1 MAEPADSPNDISN
14 LDNIAKALRHAL
26 SSGLT
31 RLEAQR
37 LLLHSLG
44 RPLTDRAWL
53 TSHAHDTLTPEQA
66 QGFTALCTRS
76 SQGEPLAYLLGQQEF
91 FGLTLAVDPRVLIP
105 RPDTETLVNWAL
117 TLLPAAPGSA
127 RVLDLGTGSGAVA
140 LALKHARPHSA
151 VLAIDASEP
160 ALCVARANAL
170 SLGLDVRM
178 MASCWLEGVSGVF
191 DLIVSNPPYVRAGD
205 PHLAAL
211 GHEPLQALTA
221 GADGLDDLRQIIAQA
236 PPHLAAGAWLLLE
249 HGYDQAEAVSLLL
262 REGGFEAVSSRP
274 DLAGILRCT
283 GGRWPA
289 GGKGTERAG

>member
-1 MAEPADSPNDISN
+1 MAEHTGGTAP
-14 LDNIAKALRHAL
+14 
-26 SSGLT
+26 SSGQSLADARSAGLD
-31 RLEAQR
+31 RLDAQL
-37 LLLHSLG
+37 LLLHALG
-44 RPLTDRAWL
+44 KSAAERAWL
-53 TSHAHDTLTPEQA
+53 VAHDLDALPFDVAEHFA
-66 QGFTALCTRS
+66 ALCARRA
-76 SQGEPLAYLLGQQEF
+76 QGEPLAYLVGQQEF
-91 FGLTLAVDPRVLIP
+91 FGLTLAVDARVLIP

-117 TLLPAAPGSA
+117 TLLPVAPSSA
-127 RVLDLGTGSGAVA
+127 KVLDLGTGSGAVA

-151 VLAIDASEP
+151 VLAIDACEQ

-170 SLGLDVRM
+170 SLGLEVTM
-178 MASCWLEGVSGVF
+178 TTGCWLESVSGVF
-191 DLIVSNPPYVRAGD
+191 DLIVSNPPYVREGD

-236 PPHLAAGAWLLLE
+236 PAHLADGGWLLLE

-289 GGKGTERAG
+289 GGMGTERAG

>member
-1 MAEPADSPNDISN
+1 MAEHAGGSSASMARALAGACSAGIDR
-14 LDNIAKALRHAL
+14 LD
-26 SSGLT
+26 
-31 RLEAQR
+31 AQL
-37 LLLHSLG
+37 LLLHALDKSAAE
-44 RPLTDRAWL
+44 RAWL
-53 TSHAHDTLTPEQA
+53 VAHDQDALPA
-66 QGFTALCTRS
+66 VAAARFTALCARRA
-76 SQGEPLAYLLGQQEF
+76 QGEPLAYLLGRQEF
-91 FGLTLAVDPRVLIP
+91 FGLTLAVDARVLIP

-117 TLLPAAPGSA
+117 TLLPAAPSSA
-127 RVLDLGTGSGAVA
+127 KVLDLGTGSGAVA

-151 VLAIDASEP
+151 VLAIDACEQ

-170 SLGLDVRM
+170 SLGLEVTM
-178 MASCWLEGVSGVF
+178 TTSCWLESVSGVF
-191 DLIVSNPPYVRAGD
+191 DLIVSNPPYVREGD

-236 PPHLAAGAWLLLE
+236 PAHLAADGWLLLE
-249 HGYDQAEAVSLLL
+249 HGYDQADAVSLLL

-289 GGKGTERAG
+289 GGMGTERAG

>member
-1 MAEPADSPNDISN
+1 MVEHAGGSSASMAWALADACSAGIDR
-14 LDNIAKALRHAL
+14 LD
-26 SSGLT
+26 
-31 RLEAQR
+31 AQL
-37 LLLHSLG
+37 LLLHALDKSAAE
-44 RPLTDRAWL
+44 RAWL
-53 TSHAHDTLTPEQA
+53 VAHDQDALPA
-66 QGFTALCTRS
+66 VAAARFTALCARRA
-76 SQGEPLAYLLGQQEF
+76 QGEPLAYLVGRQEF

-117 TLLPAAPGSA
+117 TLLPVAPSSA
-127 RVLDLGTGSGAVA
+127 KVLDLGTGSGAVA

-151 VLAIDASEP
+151 VLAIDACKQ

-170 SLGLDVRM
+170 SLGLEVTM
-178 MASCWLEGVSGVF
+178 TTGCWLESVSGVF
-191 DLIVSNPPYVRAGD
+191 DLIVSNPPYVREGD

-221 GADGLDDLRQIIAQA
+221 GADGLNDLRQIIAQA
-236 PPHLAAGAWLLLE
+236 PAHLADGGWLLLE
-249 HGYDQAEAVSLLL
+249 HGYDQADAVSLLL

-289 GGKGTERAG
+289 GGMGTERAG